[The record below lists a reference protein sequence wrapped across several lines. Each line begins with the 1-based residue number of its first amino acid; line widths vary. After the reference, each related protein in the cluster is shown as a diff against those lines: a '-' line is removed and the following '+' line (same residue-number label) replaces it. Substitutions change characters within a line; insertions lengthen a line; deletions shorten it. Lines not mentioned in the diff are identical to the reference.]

1 MQREVGDQ
9 ILRVDSL
16 TASVD
21 GEMLFKDVSFTVEHG
36 HKITLIS
43 KNSLATT
50 TLYQIL
56 AGKAEADKG
65 TVNWGVTV
73 TPSYIPN
80 DNSEYFDDIDL
91 SLVDWLRQFSKEKD
105 ETFIRGFLGRM
116 LFSGE
121 ESLKSA
127 KVLSGGEKV
136 RCLLSKIMLEEGNFL
151 LLDEPTS
158 HLDLEAITTY
168 NTSLINFPS
177 NLIFTS
183 QDHQFTQTVANR
195 VIEITPKGMIDK
207 LMPYDDYLL
216 DPEVIVLRAELYS

>member
-1 MQREVGDQ
+1 
-9 ILRVDSL
+9 
-16 TASVD
+16 
-21 GEMLFKDVSFTVEHG
+21 
-36 HKITLIS
+36 
-43 KNSLATT
+43 
-50 TLYQIL
+50 
-56 AGKAEADKG
+56 
-65 TVNWGVTV
+65 
-73 TPSYIPN
+73 
-80 DNSEYFDDIDL
+80 
-91 SLVDWLRQFSKEKD
+91 
-105 ETFIRGFLGRM
+105 M

-216 DPEVIVLRAELYS
+216 DPEVIALRAELYS